1 MSSRFY
7 SVVAIISLILSPAVF
22 GPHAAQNN
30 PRIELAVD
38 TLVPYQDGLL
48 VLYGGLRLGGEKG
61 LPVGAGDINGDG
73 RADVMFCALYGSTG
87 DRRNNGRVNI
97 YLSDG
102 KDTGVVEAGQQP
114 PSISWIDGA
123 NSGDLL
129 GTSVATGDVNGDGFK
144 DMALGAFGDDGPGNT
159 REQSG
164 AIYVVLGAQDFNMRG
179 DLGSPTPPPGVITI
193 YGAQQRARAGIWVDL
208 GDIDD
213 DGFADIAVGA
223 DQISTPGEEH
233 RGGAWVIFGQP
244 NLPPVIDLA
253 SPPPGVRMTTIL
265 GTDREDHWGSMLH
278 IGDINTDGIDD
289 LAIAGAVFRDSAGY
303 VSPGDEDSGHN
314 AQAADFFGTR
324 RGCGEVIVLYG
335 SSNWPQSIDLS
346 NPPANSTHVIGE
358 NMDDML
364 GSQMHSADLNGDGRR
379 DFIVG
384 ALQGL
389 APNSARTGSVFI
401 IYGAPGLEGATVD
414 LAQPAP
420 AGLNIV
426 RIYGEAHLDCA
437 GDSVRSFDINR
448 DGLSDLFIG
457 SPEHTF
463 DVNGQTRTD
472 AGDTKFIF
480 GQREPLPPVIKLYD
494 QVFPAGIRVFRLAG
508 GRGDEQGADGDGDEM
523 SYRLTGGDVDGD
535 GFVDYIANAMHGN
548 GFDQSVPN
556 GGNVYIFSGRKLSA
570 SLGMLPVNPDPAPAL
585 TSASLSRGGQPVQ
598 EAGAGEANLRV
609 VVTGTGF
616 RPDTEILI
624 NNVPVV
630 SRIPNDPQLAATQR
644 IVELDENPAI
654 RNSVGQLMVRARH
667 TSPASDPSNEVTG
680 GRLVGPQIERVK
692 VKRKASGLRVVVI
705 IGVNFQAGSAVSVTT
720 GGGQAVTLQSTAVES
735 STTVRVRIGAG
746 SAPAPGTL
754 LRVRVIGPGGIQSN
768 EVVATAR

>member
-1 MSSRFY
+1 MPVRLY
-7 SVVAIISLILSPAVF
+7 LLVAVISLILLPLVKA
-22 GPHAAQNN
+22 PLAAQSN
-30 PRIELAVD
+30 PGVELAVD
-38 TLVPYQDGLL
+38 TLTPYQDGLL

-61 LPVGAGDINGDG
+61 LPVGAGDINGDN
-73 RADVMFCALYGSTG
+73 RADVMFCALYASTG

-114 PSISWIDGA
+114 STISWLDGA

-144 DMALGAFGDDGPGNT
+144 DIAMGAFGDDGPANA
-159 REQSG
+159 RPQAG
-164 AIYVVLGAQDFNMRG
+164 AIYVALGSQNFNLRG
-179 DLGSPTPPPGVITI
+179 DLGSGTPIPGVITI
-193 YGAQQRARAGIWVDL
+193 YGAQESARAGIWVDL
-208 GDIDD
+208 GDIDG
-213 DGFADIAVGA
+213 DGFADIVIGA
-223 DQISTPGEEH
+223 DQISTPGEFH

-244 NLPPVIDLA
+244 ALPPVIDLA
-253 SPPPGVRMTTIL
+253 SPPQGVRMTTVL
-265 GTDREDHWGSMLH
+265 GTGREDHWGSMLH
-278 IGDINTDGIDD
+278 LGDINTDGIVD

-303 VSPGDEDSGHN
+303 VTPGDEDSGHN

-324 RGCGEVIVLYG
+324 RGCGEVFVLYG
-335 SSNWPQSIDLS
+335 SSNWPQTIDLS
-346 NPPANSTHVIGE
+346 SPPANSTHIIGE
-358 NMDDML
+358 HVDDML
-364 GSQMHSADLNGDGRR
+364 GSQMHSADLNGDGKR

-389 APNSARTGSVFI
+389 APDNKGRTGSVFI
-401 IYGAPGLEGATVD
+401 IYGAPAIVGATID

-420 AGLNIV
+420 SGLNIV

-463 DVNGQTRTD
+463 TVNGELRID

-480 GQREPLPPVIKLYD
+480 GRRDPLPSEIKLYD
-494 QVFPAGIRVFRLAG
+494 PPAGLRIFRLAG
-508 GRGDEQGADGDGDEM
+508 GRGEQQAVDDNGDEM
-523 SYRLTGGDVDGD
+523 SYRLAGGDVDGD

-548 GFDQSVPN
+548 GFNQTVPN

-570 SLGMLPVNPDPAPAL
+570 SLGMLPVNPDPAPVL
-585 TSASLSRGGQPVQ
+585 TSASLLRNGQPVQ
-598 EAGAGEANLRV
+598 QAAAGQSNLRV

-624 NNVPVV
+624 NNAPVV
-630 SRIPNDPQLAATQR
+630 SRIPSDPQLAQTQR

-654 RNSVGQLMVRARH
+654 RNSSGQLVARARH
-667 TSPASDPSNEVTG
+667 TSPPSDPSNEVTA
-680 GRLVGPQIERVK
+680 GRLVGPQIERIK
-692 VKRKASGLRVVVI
+692 IKAKPSGLKILVI
-705 IGVNFQAGSAVSVTT
+705 TGTDFQPGSTVSVTS
-720 GGGQAVTLQSTAVES
+720 GNGQAVQTRPPAVGS
-735 STTVRVRIGAG
+735 STSIKVKIDAD
-746 SAPAPGTL
+746 SAPPAGTL
-754 LRVRVIGPGGIQSN
+754 LRVRVIGPGGVQSN
-768 EVVATAR
+768 EVVTTSR